1 MLLTERLATT
11 YADAPFV
18 IQKKARTLFYFNIT
32 LVFILPVL
40 MVLLNVVAARGL
52 FSLLNTMFATIIA
65 GMGASLFLLA
75 RGRYTLAANV
85 TITSYILS
93 LGMYLFFGQLAFRYG
108 IICTIHHLVI
118 FIVFASLFSDRRMTI
133 ASFIT
138 VLATGCGA
146 LIYRDLL
153 SPAETRIVIINFT
166 FVTLFIF
173 VLSYVLL
180 SVNRSIMIKLKED
193 AENKDQ
199 LERTTALLNSVR
211 GISAELS
218 TASGEMASTSG
229 AFSNNAQSQAAS
241 VEEITATV
249 DEISAGIDNVAAG
262 ASDQVERITRLV
274 ETIDRLTGI
283 IHDVERKTSEAA
295 RVTGSISDMARD
307 GEAGMREMNES
318 MEAIGESSR
327 EMTGIVAIINDIS
340 DRINLLSLNASI
352 EAARAGD
359 AGRGFAVV
367 ADEIS
372 KLADQTSRSVKE
384 IDGHIRKTESEINR
398 GTGGVAG
405 VVRTIDAIIN
415 GVARIRAM
423 IEDVNTGMG
432 GQLETNSLVNGE
444 VSRVRERSEQIF
456 NAAREQKLAVD
467 EIVRSISI
475 INELTQSNAAGAVE
489 MAENSERVASLAGGL
504 RERVDSFSAG

>member
-1 MLLTERLATT
+1 MRLTERLNTV
-11 YADAPFV
+11 YADEPFV
-18 IQKKARTLFYFNIT
+18 VQKKARTLFYFNIT
-32 LVFILPVL
+32 LIFILPVL
-40 MVLLNVVAARGL
+40 MVLLNVVATRDL
-52 FSLLNTMFATIIA
+52 FSVLNIMFGTIIA

-75 RGRYTLAANV
+75 RGRYTFAANV

-93 LGMYLFFGQLAFRYG
+93 LAMYLFFGQLAFRNG

-118 FIVFASLFSDRRMTI
+118 FIVFASLFSDRRMTVT
-133 ASFIT
+133 SFVI

-146 LIYRDLL
+146 LVYRNVL
-153 SPAETRIVIINFT
+153 SPAETKMVIINFS
-166 FVTLFIF
+166 FVTIFIF

-211 GISAELS
+211 GISTELS

-318 MEAIGESSR
+318 MGAIGESSR
-327 EMTGIVAIINDIS
+327 EMTGIIAIINDIS

-384 IDGHIRKTESEINR
+384 IDGHIRKTESEISR
-398 GTGGVAG
+398 GAGGVAG

-415 GVARIRAM
+415 GVTRIRAM

-432 GQLETNSLVNGE
+432 GQLETNSRVNDE
-444 VSRVRERSEQIF
+444 VSRVKERSEQIF
-456 NAAREQKLAVD
+456 NAASEQKLAID

-504 RERVDSFSAG
+504 RERVDSFSMG